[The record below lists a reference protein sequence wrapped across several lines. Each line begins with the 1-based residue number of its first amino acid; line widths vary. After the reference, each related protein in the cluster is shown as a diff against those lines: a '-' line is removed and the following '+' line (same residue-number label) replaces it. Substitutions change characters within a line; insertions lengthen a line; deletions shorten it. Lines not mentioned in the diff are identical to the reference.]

1 MRSEFDFVEF
11 ADAVVDFCEVEDEIE
26 EEEDLGDFDRALV
39 PHIAETQTHCHLMGG
54 EERRPSY
61 QFTKELTSWC
71 DREQILASFE
81 PPPVPAFELAPPS
94 PPKVTEN
101 QMEVSLPDLIDE
113 NGLIVSNN
121 ANDDGTVDLIRPDE
135 DDKSYIA
142 SEIEPRF
149 ESIDEKQLATQEMVR
164 FEATPSNTQE
174 AIETSGLKLPLTD
187 DPIRAQLA
195 TQETV
200 KSNIISTQFVQLPP
214 ALDYAPK
221 PEPLPICDSPKKTS
235 EPEMHMTNHFDDV
248 EYRLTVEQ
256 NQLESLV
263 SETPPPPMLSI
274 EYDEPNRQEEDDTDD
289 VPSVADSSSQTTDS
303 LWLDPDELAVTIE
316 PAKNASTYSN
326 QLLRQFQQQRAQRIG
341 LDLKLKSTIDQVHIW
356 IHRILLQGLVG
367 DDEQISENSHFHEL
381 PLSSKAL
388 AHLVVYLYTGELD
401 LTLDSCEEY
410 LSILSV
416 LGPIPFVQAQVQ
428 AHLEQAALNTST
440 CGRVMEITR
449 AFGLSSMS
457 VKLMG
462 IVGSAPIDNFDII
475 RSMDR
480 QTMCEFIA
488 KDYIKIDEIELLD
501 ILKQWIEQSAEHALE
516 LDVLLSHV
524 RWEVIPSDF
533 IVNQI
538 VKDPIFTQG
547 TGAKPIMAAMG
558 HHLSRAKFVND
569 ATLRN
574 RRTARDVTAFVGG
587 ASGGRSPVCFVVD
600 DRECFDFELPVEMM
614 PMFAKLQGTSN
625 SSNFNMI
632 DNFP

>member
-1 MRSEFDFVEF
+1 MCSEFDFVEF
-11 ADAVVDFCEVEDEIE
+11 ADAVVDFCEDEKIDEIKE
-26 EEEDLGDFDRALV
+26 EEEDELGDFERALV
-39 PHIAETQTHCHLMGG
+39 PHIADTQTHCHLMGG
-54 EERRPSY
+54 DERRPSY

-71 DREQILASFE
+71 DREQILATFA
-81 PPPVPAFELAPPS
+81 PPPVPAFELAPLQATTPS
-94 PPKVTEN
+94 EN
-101 QMEVSLPDLIDE
+101 QTEESLPDLIDE
-113 NGLIVSNN
+113 HGLIVSDV
-121 ANDDGTVDLIRPDE
+121 DDRTIDLIEPDE
-135 DDKSYIA
+135 TNKSYFA
-142 SEIEPRF
+142 SEIEPS
-149 ESIDEKQLATQEMVR
+149 EHTNDKQLATQEVVN
-164 FEATPSNTQE
+164 FEVTSIGHE

-200 KSNIISTQFVQLPP
+200 KSNIISTEFMPLAP
-214 ALDYAPK
+214 ALDYK
-221 PEPLPICDSPKKTS
+221 LKIEPLPICDSPKKKKTF
-235 EPEMHMTNHFDDV
+235 EQEMHLKNHFDDV
-248 EYRLTVEQ
+248 EFRFTTEQ
-256 NQLESLV
+256 NELESLV

-274 EYDEPNRQEEDDTDD
+274 EYDESNRHEEDDSDD

-303 LWLDPDELAVTIE
+303 FWLDPDELTLTIE
-316 PAKNASTYSN
+316 PSKITSTYSN

-341 LDLKLKSTIDQVHIW
+341 LNLKLKSTTDQVHIW

-367 DDEQISENSHFHEL
+367 DDEQISDNSHFHEL

-462 IVGSAPIDNFDII
+462 IVGSSPVDNFDII

-488 KDYIKIDEIELLD
+488 KDYIKTDEIELLD
-501 ILKQWIEQSAEHALE
+501 MLKQWIEQAAEHAVD
-516 LDVLLSHV
+516 LDLLLSHV

-538 VKDPIFTQG
+538 VNDPIFTQG
-547 TGAKPIMAAMG
+547 SGAKPIMAAMG

-569 ATLRN
+569 LTLRN
-574 RRTARDVTAFVGG
+574 RRMARDVSVVVGG
-587 ASGGRSPVCFVVD
+587 AGLSGRSPVCFIAD
-600 DRECFDFELPVEMM
+600 DDHDYADFEMPVEMV
-614 PMFAKLQGTSN
+614 PMFAKLQG
-625 SSNFNMI
+625 
-632 DNFP
+632 